1 MARAWV
7 RESLEDWDGDPA
19 VDHAELLVSEVAT
32 NALLHGGT
40 DRPVVDVTHS
50 AELVRVSVR
59 DRTRDRPARTF
70 KDDPMTPGGYGVVL
84 LDEISS
90 RWGVAQRVGGKTVWF
105 ELTSTAG
112 HRRT

>member
-1 MARAWV
+1 MYVRTKPTRCVASSPAMARAWV

-50 AELVRVSVR
+50 AALVRVSVR
-59 DRTRDRPARTF
+59 DRTRERPARTG
-70 KDDPMTPGGYGVVL
+70 KDAPPTRGGG
-84 LDEISS
+84 
-90 RWGVAQRVGGKTVWF
+90 RVADQPVPRITCN
-105 ELTSTAG
+105 TASA
-112 HRRT
+112 